1 MLIKK
6 IEFDF
11 EIKHGKYHKYIFNR
25 ISRIVKNDFDNL
37 LSKILKKFNHLDSSK
52 DIVIDK
58 IEINISDIYIQEIEN
73 LTNLIEKHL
82 EIEFY
87 YIFQNSNLVSEKRT
101 FDAFLNEYSSSKLLP
116 WWLNS
121 EKKLTQFLKKE
132 NIIIHDNEKV
142 LTLILEDFIFFEKIY
157 NLLSKDDQLFFIKK
171 ILGDKYEDFQKIIAL
186 KKDIY
191 YSFHKHYSTKNTNN
205 YIVYSSVKDVV
216 KYSKKRL
223 FHQIMTDEFSSKNIG
238 LDIILKEYDQFIKIL
253 NSHSKK
259 FSRKSKK
266 NIQKKSENI
275 IEYEFNDSFS
285 DFSYLKNYFSTINFN
300 EKSLLLSSFSKEGLK
315 KFNNQE
321 FFLKK
326 IFQDSELFIEFLE
339 SNRNINSIIL
349 LSKVSLTNEFKEE
362 ANFLLDEIC
371 ESYRTIEENF
381 LEFHNTLDFTNK
393 SDEFIQV
400 FVRYTYLNSL
410 SKNPDFK
417 LVENDFHYE
426 LFTHIAKSGDLN
438 KKKIKSFLNNRNTLD
453 PKFNDVL
460 LSLSNTYKYSQIPQT
475 TRTKIFF
482 KDMYFHFLKS
492 NQLTFWSDRS
502 SISKNE
508 IYNFIKL
515 LVKNNDEKYLRSL
528 FQEDLIISNQL
539 INELIEDDLEL
550 FFDIIYILS
559 GGFLDLKSDDYSLF
573 LKDQKFNSII
583 IQKIFEKK
591 LWNLKSL
598 NYINKIIFNLLS
610 ELNYQKTAVF
620 KNLTKINRV
629 KKLKSI
635 GIDDSIYIN
644 FNENLFS
651 DKDIQNKEI
660 NLFITLAEHSI
671 HECIIELSCFSHQ
684 INFYHSRKFKSVID
698 QIKNYFK
705 GNKKELLHYLFFFN
719 ENKINQSFLFNLF
732 SLDYIIEIFELK
744 FTSKNIKDI
753 FIKIVQISYQFP
765 QTSIV
770 KFLEFLTY
778 LNQLKLISKN
788 EIIDILSFNQDYNN
802 NDFQVKLN
810 FVFEKEKLLENNLQ
824 DNKIDT
830 LLTNETHSM
839 DDLIIELS
847 FNQQINFQYS
857 LKFKS
862 LIKKIKDYFKQNK
875 KEISLFLLFFNK
887 NDINKSFLF
896 NLFSLNN
903 IIEIFESKFT
913 TNLVKD
919 VFIEIFETAY
929 RFSKTD
935 KSKLIEL
942 LIYLNQQKTISTDSI
957 ITLLSFNKEIN
968 SDIYLSKLK
977 YTSNQYF
984 GARDTSKILSDDV
997 HIDPLKNLKIDGVDE
1012 IRIKEIEKVRITRD
1026 NIVKTKNKLSKSGIL
1041 ADSMLSEELNYKKF
1055 SSFDQYSN
1063 QIKLLERLIGKIDDI
1078 FTEHIDED
1086 SENLKN
1092 QINDY
1097 KKSIEDDFIINNFN
1111 ILTYY
1116 VEFGSFP
1123 YDSKTFNF
1131 KQLKVFFIKAF
1142 SQNIYL
1148 VKKHLFNWS
1157 KSALKLDRFFS
1168 IVYVNYEDHDLLN
1181 QQFENILRI
1190 IYPDLSIYL
1199 TLFMKA
1205 INVIGLLSDDSIYQL
1220 TDLNDNGFKNYDY
1233 DFKRVILKRILLSWP
1248 KYKFIVK
1255 DSSEFLIETFF
1266 SEMIN
1271 LNKIFEYDQMVS
1283 NPRLLEINQS
1293 HKFYLKSL
1301 VQNLNNKIESKKNK
1315 SVKKTKIKDSIDEL
1329 KDGIIIYNAGLLLF
1343 WPFLNTLFIKL
1354 NLLNLRK
1361 DNYKDEISK
1370 DKAIMATDYI
1380 VNGLDSKEK
1389 DFIFNKILCGID
1401 LDREIDS
1408 SVELVD
1414 FELEICDSAIQ
1425 ALLSNWKKV
1434 KSPQTL
1440 RDWYLKREGRL
1451 IEKEDSFIIDIE
1463 NKPPDIFL
1471 KSLSWGI
1478 SMVNYSL
1485 MKKKLIV
1492 NWKY

>member
-1 MLIKK
+1 
-6 IEFDF
+6 
-11 EIKHGKYHKYIFNR
+11 
-25 ISRIVKNDFDNL
+25 
-37 LSKILKKFNHLDSSK
+37 
-52 DIVIDK
+52 
-58 IEINISDIYIQEIEN
+58 
-73 LTNLIEKHL
+73 
-82 EIEFY
+82 
-87 YIFQNSNLVSEKRT
+87 
-101 FDAFLNEYSSSKLLP
+101 
-116 WWLNS
+116 
-121 EKKLTQFLKKE
+121 
-132 NIIIHDNEKV
+132 
-142 LTLILEDFIFFEKIY
+142 
-157 NLLSKDDQLFFIKK
+157 
-171 ILGDKYEDFQKIIAL
+171 
-186 KKDIY
+186 
-191 YSFHKHYSTKNTNN
+191 
-205 YIVYSSVKDVV
+205 
-216 KYSKKRL
+216 
-223 FHQIMTDEFSSKNIG
+223 
-238 LDIILKEYDQFIKIL
+238 
-253 NSHSKK
+253 
-259 FSRKSKK
+259 
-266 NIQKKSENI
+266 
-275 IEYEFNDSFS
+275 
-285 DFSYLKNYFSTINFN
+285 
-300 EKSLLLSSFSKEGLK
+300 
-315 KFNNQE
+315 
-321 FFLKK
+321 
-326 IFQDSELFIEFLE
+326 
-339 SNRNINSIIL
+339 
-349 LSKVSLTNEFKEE
+349 
-362 ANFLLDEIC
+362 
-371 ESYRTIEENF
+371 
-381 LEFHNTLDFTNK
+381 
-393 SDEFIQV
+393 
-400 FVRYTYLNSL
+400 
-410 SKNPDFK
+410 
-417 LVENDFHYE
+417 
-426 LFTHIAKSGDLN
+426 
-438 KKKIKSFLNNRNTLD
+438 
-453 PKFNDVL
+453 L

-559 GGFLDLKSDDYSLF
+559 SGFLDLKSDDYSLF

-1041 ADSMLSEELNYKKF
+1041 ADSMLSE
-1055 SSFDQYSN
+1055 
-1063 QIKLLERLIGKIDDI
+1063 
-1078 FTEHIDED
+1078 
-1086 SENLKN
+1086 
-1092 QINDY
+1092 
-1097 KKSIEDDFIINNFN
+1097 
-1111 ILTYY
+1111 
-1116 VEFGSFP
+1116 
-1123 YDSKTFNF
+1123 
-1131 KQLKVFFIKAF
+1131 
-1142 SQNIYL
+1142 
-1148 VKKHLFNWS
+1148 
-1157 KSALKLDRFFS
+1157 
-1168 IVYVNYEDHDLLN
+1168 
-1181 QQFENILRI
+1181 
-1190 IYPDLSIYL
+1190 
-1199 TLFMKA
+1199 
-1205 INVIGLLSDDSIYQL
+1205 
-1220 TDLNDNGFKNYDY
+1220 
-1233 DFKRVILKRILLSWP
+1233 
-1248 KYKFIVK
+1248 
-1255 DSSEFLIETFF
+1255 
-1266 SEMIN
+1266 
-1271 LNKIFEYDQMVS
+1271 
-1283 NPRLLEINQS
+1283 
-1293 HKFYLKSL
+1293 
-1301 VQNLNNKIESKKNK
+1301 
-1315 SVKKTKIKDSIDEL
+1315 
-1329 KDGIIIYNAGLLLF
+1329 
-1343 WPFLNTLFIKL
+1343 
-1354 NLLNLRK
+1354 
-1361 DNYKDEISK
+1361 
-1370 DKAIMATDYI
+1370 
-1380 VNGLDSKEK
+1380 
-1389 DFIFNKILCGID
+1389 
-1401 LDREIDS
+1401 
-1408 SVELVD
+1408 
-1414 FELEICDSAIQ
+1414 
-1425 ALLSNWKKV
+1425 
-1434 KSPQTL
+1434 
-1440 RDWYLKREGRL
+1440 
-1451 IEKEDSFIIDIE
+1451 
-1463 NKPPDIFL
+1463 
-1471 KSLSWGI
+1471 
-1478 SMVNYSL
+1478 
-1485 MKKKLIV
+1485 
-1492 NWKY
+1492 